1 MGLYFLSYLLGFLSA
16 SALFAAAY
24 RYRVR
29 LFALRDRFI
38 TSFDKLRERLTSGTD
53 FRYRQDVTNIWQA
66 SHLAGSMI
74 ALKDILI
81 TPRFW
86 ADPPPLE
93 PDGEADTD
101 LTHVVPA
108 ALDYTEVAGAFQ
120 AVGPTTRDLA
130 RSTANIVIVGKPGSG
145 KSTALTYIGLQAAAR
160 DPYHFVNAPVPV
172 FAHVADLELP
182 LAEKT
187 DLAQPL
193 IDAAGAKLSTITA
206 PTFPGFCKTALRNG
220 SALILL
226 DGLEDVPPA
235 HQALV
240 VEWIRNFMSAY
251 PKNRIIATGPLIG
264 YGPLL
269 SLGFVPVATSGWSAN
284 EYRSF
289 VDKWVAAWLAMLKAR
304 RRVPK
309 DQVEPTLVAGWLAG
323 GNLGRTPLEVTLKI
337 WTALAGDAEGP
348 RPVDWIETYVKRFV
362 RQPEAR
368 KAFEQIAGQM
378 LSHDRY
384 GLAREKLTAA
394 INTARTQISNASTAD
409 PEDVVDELAGRGGFL
424 VKRAGGRYSFSN
436 PVVGAYLAAK
446 HYAVNESPEA
456 ISQNQGLITW
466 MTALRFYAAL
476 ANPTALAAQKL
487 ATPPDAVQSDLFVLA
502 NWLSDAPSNAQWR
515 ADVFRRL
522 AQFFVNAQMPSH
534 LRMRAVCALILA
546 RDENVNKLFKQ
557 SLASKDPATRQY
569 SAAALGALGD
579 NTAVPDLANMLHGDD
594 DLYVRW
600 AAALALAL
608 IGDSASIEA
617 LGRMLLEGNE
627 GLKRT
632 VCEALALNP
641 NDGHTLLR
649 ESISEGDVALQRGA
663 IAGLVRI
670 GNQPWVIELLEKA
683 FNSSEGQWIV
693 RNAAEA
699 GINDLREPPDDR
711 TPKPMPSFEHTGWL
725 MTYLASKGRG
735 VPAGPAA
742 RLAML
747 DALKD
752 ADEPVRMA
760 AADHFG
766 RVAGTDALPLLTNAA
781 RESSVALRE
790 VAYKA
795 LAHVAMATGQRVQ
808 I

>member
-1 MGLYFLSYLLGFLSA
+1 MRFDFFSFLLGFILA
-16 SALFAAAY
+16 CALFAAAY
-24 RYRVR
+24 RYRAR
-29 LFALRDRFI
+29 LFAGRDRLV
-38 TSFDKLRERLTSGTD
+38 SSLDRLRERLTSGTD
-53 FRYRQDVTNIWQA
+53 FRYRQDVANIWQTA
-66 SHLAGSMI
+66 HLAGSLI
-74 ALKDILI
+74 TLNDILI

-86 ADPPPLE
+86 TDGPPVE

-101 LTHVVPA
+101 LTHVVPV
-108 ALDYTEVAGAFQ
+108 ALDYTEVAGAYQ
-120 AVGPTTRDLA
+120 AVGPTSRDLA

-145 KSTALTYIGLQAAAR
+145 KSIALTYLGLQAAR
-160 DPYHFVNAPVPV
+160 KDPFHFVVAPVPV
-172 FAHVADLELP
+172 LVHVADLELP
-182 LAEKT
+182 VAEKT

-193 IDAAGAKLSTITA
+193 IDAAGARLSTITA
-206 PTFPGFCKTALRNG
+206 PTFPGFCKTALKNG

-240 VEWIRNFMSAY
+240 VEWVRNFMAAY
-251 PKNRIIATGPLIG
+251 PKNRIITTGPLSG
-264 YGPLL
+264 YGSLL

-284 EYRSF
+284 EYRSL
-289 VDKWVAAWLAMLKAR
+289 VDRWVAAWSAMLTAR

-309 DQVEPTLVAGWLAG
+309 DQIDPALVAGWLSG

-337 WTALAGDAEGP
+337 WTGLAGDAEGP
-348 RPVDWIETYVKRFV
+348 RPVDWIETYFKRFV

-368 KAFEQIAGQM
+368 KAFEQLAGQM
-378 LSHDRY
+378 LSYDRY
-384 GLAREKLTAA
+384 GLGREKLTGM
-394 INTARTQISNASTAD
+394 INTARAQISNASMAD
-409 PEDVVDELAGRGGFL
+409 PEDVVDALAGRGGLL
-424 VKRAGGRYSFSN
+424 VKRAGGRYSFTN
-436 PVVGAYLAAK
+436 PVVCAYLAAK
-446 HYAVNESPEA
+446 HFAVNESPEA
-456 ISQNQGLITW
+456 IGQNQGQVMWT
-466 MTALRFYAAL
+466 TALRFYATL
-476 ANPTALAAQKL
+476 ANASMIAAQKL
-487 ATPPDAVQSDLFVLA
+487 ATTPDAIHSDLFTLA
-502 NWLSDAPSNAQWR
+502 NWLGDAPSNAPWR

-534 LRMRAVCALILA
+534 LRMRAVCALVLA

-557 SLASKDPATRQY
+557 SLASKDAATRQY

-579 NTAVPDLANMLHGDD
+579 NTAVTELANRLHGDD

-608 IGDSASIEA
+608 IGDGAAIEA
-617 LGRMLLEGNE
+617 LGRMLIEGNE

-632 VCEALALNP
+632 VCEALALHP
-641 NDGHTLLR
+641 NDGHTMLR
-649 ESISEGDVALQRGA
+649 EAAVEEDVAMRRGA
-663 IAGLVRI
+663 LAGLARI
-670 GNQPWVIELLEKA
+670 GNQPWVIELLNQA
-683 FNSSEGQWIV
+683 FNTDSQWII
-693 RNAAEA
+693 RTAAEA
-699 GINDLREPPDDR
+699 TLNDLRDPPDHS
-711 TPKPMPSFEHTGWL
+711 PKAVPSFEHTGWL

-735 VPAGPAA
+735 VPTGAAA
-742 RLAML
+742 RMTML

-790 VAYKA
+790 VAYKS
-795 LAHVAMATGQRVQ
+795 LAHIAMATGQRVQ